1 MTKADLVEKIFEKI
15 GLSKKEAQ
23 EIIEILFDTMK
34 QTFIEG
40 ESVKISGFGT
50 FNVRQK
56 MARRGRNPKTGDD
69 LEITPRRVITFRA
82 SNQLKAFMEKMMSK
96 SAQQSLKT
104 SISFPD
110 KLFYKIGEVSRI
122 VDVEPYVLRY
132 WETEF
137 PFLKPRKNKSG
148 QRVYVKKDVEL
159 LLTIKNLLYQERYTI
174 EGVRKQLGVASA
186 GNESRPAKDIQKRE
200 VSQPSAAIEHVKKRL
215 REILSQLQ

>member
-1 MTKADLVEKIFEKI
+1 M
-15 GLSKKEAQ
+15 
-23 EIIEILFDTMK
+23 
-34 QTFIEG
+34 
-40 ESVKISGFGT
+40 
-50 FNVRQK
+50 N
-56 MARRGRNPKTGDD
+56 
-69 LEITPRRVITFRA
+69 
-82 SNQLKAFMEKMMSK
+82 K
-96 SAQQSLKT
+96 SAQESFKT

-159 LLTIKNLLYQERYTI
+159 LITVKRLLYQERYTI
-174 EGVRKQLGVASA
+174 EGVRKRLGFPSTGSVSKT
-186 GNESRPAKDIQKRE
+186 EKDMQRKE
-200 VSQPSAAIEHVKKRL
+200 VLQPSRTIEHVKKRL